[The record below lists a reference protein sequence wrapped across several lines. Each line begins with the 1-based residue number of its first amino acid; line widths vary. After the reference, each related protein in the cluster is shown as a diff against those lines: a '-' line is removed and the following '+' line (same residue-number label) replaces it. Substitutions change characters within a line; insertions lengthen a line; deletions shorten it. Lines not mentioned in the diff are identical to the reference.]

1 MSWNEYEMEVNASI
15 QPRPND
21 NSVTVRFT
29 ILLNDFGTSC
39 VTKVTTSKVS
49 SHDVY
54 WGHKIDKRKTSIS
67 FVNFAALTFFV
78 LFSYLYR

>member
-1 MSWNEYEMEVNASI
+1 MEVNASI
-15 QPRPND
+15 QPRLNY
-21 NSVTVRFT
+21 NSVAVRFA

-39 VTKVTTSKVS
+39 VTKVKTSQVS

-67 FVNFAALTFFV
+67 FLLTS
-78 LFSYLYR
+78 LH